1 MATGSGKTLIMVALM
16 LDCFKKG
23 YRNFVFFVNS
33 NPIIQKTK
41 DNFCNQIS
49 SKYLFKQKIMIDNK
63 IVKINEISNL
73 QESDNSTINIYF
85 TTIQSL
91 HSLYKIPKEN
101 SLTFNDLKE
110 FEFVYLA
117 DEAHHLNAGTKG
129 VKNKKEKELKE
140 NWESVITQAFQSNKE
155 NKMFEFSATI
165 PNDKNVQEKY
175 EDKLIFEYNLKNFC
189 KDGYSKRIFIEQY
202 PNDNINLRF
211 LGAMLLSLYRELVL
225 HKYNREYIK
234 PVILFKSN
242 TISKSKENQAKFEEF
257 VSNLKEDDIK
267 NFYDTLNNNNLFTS
281 EELFNKSHIFFK
293 ECFKDE
299 YLLKLV
305 ERIQLKFKKEVIISV
320 NEDKKDEP
328 WQDVLNNLEDKDNYK
343 DNFCC

>member
-1 MATGSGKTLIMVALM
+1 MNFKERFGTKGLEELEIPKHIKDNLSKDLREYQTNALKYYLTNGESFKKNHLLFNMATGSGKTLIMVALM

-110 FEFVYLA
+110 FEFVFSGR
-117 DEAHHLNAGTKG
+117 GTSFKRWDKG
-129 VKNKKEKELKE
+129 CKK
-140 NWESVITQAFQSNKE
+140 
-155 NKMFEFSATI
+155 
-165 PNDKNVQEKY
+165 
-175 EDKLIFEYNLKNFC
+175 
-189 KDGYSKRIFIEQY
+189 
-202 PNDNINLRF
+202 
-211 LGAMLLSLYRELVL
+211 
-225 HKYNREYIK
+225 
-234 PVILFKSN
+234 
-242 TISKSKENQAKFEEF
+242 
-257 VSNLKEDDIK
+257 
-267 NFYDTLNNNNLFTS
+267 
-281 EELFNKSHIFFK
+281 
-293 ECFKDE
+293 
-299 YLLKLV
+299 
-305 ERIQLKFKKEVIISV
+305 
-320 NEDKKDEP
+320 
-328 WQDVLNNLEDKDNYK
+328 
-343 DNFCC
+343 